1 MTLKENCIKLV
12 EQDQLNKPN
21 RKAHIIHKKAYLC
34 FKLRN
39 YAMTWNSIGEILGL
53 THASVIH
60 LVNNATYWEQTKD
73 NMYLEDTKLYRQ
85 EIENLEATPE
95 DRNLEKDVLEC
106 ESYKKLERIKERILK
121 EYYI

>member
-21 RKAHIIHKKAYLC
+21 RKAHIIHKKAYLAH
-34 FKLRN
+34 KLRA
-39 YAMTWNSIGEILGL
+39 YEMTWNGIGEILGL
-53 THASVIH
+53 THATVIH
-60 LVNNATYWEQTKD
+60 LVNNAIWWEQTKD

-85 EIENLEATPE
+85 EIENLEASPE

-121 EYYI
+121 KYYI

>member
-21 RKAHIIHKKAYLC
+21 RKAHIIHKKAYLA

-106 ESYKKLERIKERILK
+106 ESYKKLERIKERISK
-121 EYYI
+121 KYYI

>member
-1 MTLKENCIKLV
+1 
-12 EQDQLNKPN
+12 
-21 RKAHIIHKKAYLC
+21 
-34 FKLRN
+34 
-39 YAMTWNSIGEILGL
+39 MTWNGIGEILGL
-53 THASVIH
+53 THATVIH
-60 LVNNATYWEQTKD
+60 LVNNATWWEKTKD

-121 EYYI
+121 KYYI

>member
-21 RKAHIIHKKAYLC
+21 RKAHIIHKKAYLA

-39 YAMTWNSIGEILGL
+39 YAMTWNAIGDILGL
-53 THASVIH
+53 THASIIH

-85 EIENLEATPE
+85 EIENLEASPE

-121 EYYI
+121 KYYI

>member
-21 RKAHIIHKKAYLC
+21 RKAHIIHKKAYLAH
-34 FKLRN
+34 KLRA
-39 YAMTWNSIGEILGL
+39 YEMTWNGIGEILGL
-53 THASVIH
+53 THATVIH
-60 LVNNATYWEQTKD
+60 LVNNAIWWEQTKD

-121 EYYI
+121 KYYL

>member
-21 RKAHIIHKKAYLC
+21 RKAHIIHKKAYLAY
-34 FKLRN
+34 KLRN

-53 THASVIH
+53 THATVIH

-121 EYYI
+121 KYYI

>member
-21 RKAHIIHKKAYLC
+21 RKAHIIHKKAYLAY
-34 FKLRN
+34 KLRA
-39 YAMTWNSIGEILGL
+39 YEMTWNGIGEILGL
-53 THASVIH
+53 THATVIH
-60 LVNNATYWEQTKD
+60 LVNNAIWWEQTKD

-106 ESYKKLERIKERILK
+106 ESYKKLDRIKERILK
-121 EYYI
+121 KYYL

>member
-21 RKAHIIHKKAYLC
+21 RKAHIIHKKAYLAY
-34 FKLRN
+34 KLRS
-39 YAMTWNSIGEILGL
+39 YEMTWNGIGEILGL
-53 THASVIH
+53 THATVIH
-60 LVNNATYWEQTKD
+60 LVNNAIWWEQTKD

-85 EIENLEATPE
+85 EIENLEASPE

-121 EYYI
+121 KYYI

>member
-1 MTLKENCIKLV
+1 MTLKENCIKLI

-21 RKAHIIHKKAYLC
+21 RKAHIIHKKAYLAH
-34 FKLRN
+34 KLRS
-39 YAMTWNSIGEILGL
+39 YEMTWNGIGEILGL
-53 THASVIH
+53 THATVIH
-60 LVNNATYWEQTKD
+60 LVNNAIWWEQTKD

-106 ESYKKLERIKERILK
+106 ESYKKLDRIKERILK
-121 EYYI
+121 KYYL

>member
-12 EQDQLNKPN
+12 EQYQLNKPN
-21 RKAHIIHKKAYLC
+21 RKAHIIHKKAYLAY
-34 FKLRN
+34 KLRA
-39 YAMTWNSIGEILGL
+39 YEMTWNGIGEILGL
-53 THASVIH
+53 THATVIH
-60 LVNNATYWEQTKD
+60 LVNNATWWEKTKD

-121 EYYI
+121 KYYI